1 MERQFSNIILLDNAQ
16 QYNDLLEGKSVTLAS
31 GTVLTEIDPNAEY
44 KVPAS
49 MLTRYHIKIVYSISS
64 GVTETI
70 EFDIYSTNPA
80 LFSTSNTASANWEIF
95 RTNYAN
101 EKIVVAYHGYTDDI
115 SYNVI
120 GSAVLTV
127 PESSGLDANIEG
139 GGFNNATIQPSYI
152 VSFVSPSHITS
163 FTF

>member
-1 MERQFSNIILLDNAQ
+1 MDRYLSNIILLDNAQ

-31 GTVLTEIDPNAEY
+31 GAVLTELDKNAEY

-49 MLTRYHIKIVYSISS
+49 MLTRYHIKIEYSISS

-80 LFSTSNTASANWEIF
+80 LFSTSNTASANWAIF
-95 RTNYAN
+95 QANYAN
-101 EKIVVAYHGYTDDI
+101 EKMSVAYHGYNDQD
-115 SYNVI
+115 YDVI

-127 PESSGLDANIEG
+127 PATSAADVDVEG
-139 GGFNNATIQPSYI
+139 GGFNRNAYIPSYI
-152 VSFVSPSHITS
+152 MSKFLPSQITS

>member
-16 QYNDLLEGKSVTLAS
+16 QYNDLLDGKSVTLAS

-49 MLTRYHIKIVYSISS
+49 MFTRYHIKIVYSISS
-64 GVTETI
+64 GVTESI

-80 LFSTSNTASANWEIF
+80 LFSTSNTASANWAIF
-95 RTNYAN
+95 QALYAN
-101 EKIVVAYHGYTDDI
+101 EKMVVAYHGYNDQNYD
-115 SYNVI
+115 VI

-127 PESSGLDANIEG
+127 PATSTADVDVEG
-139 GGFNNATIQPSYI
+139 GGFDRNAYIPYYIMSKFLPSQ
-152 VSFVSPSHITS
+152 ITS

>member
-1 MERQFSNIILLDNAQ
+1 MDRYLSNIILLDNAQ

-31 GTVLTEIDPNAEY
+31 GTVLTELDKNAEY

-49 MLTRYHIKIVYSISS
+49 MLTRYHITIVYSISS

-80 LFSTSNTASANWEIF
+80 LFSNSNTAIQNWSIF
-95 RTNYAN
+95 RQAYAN
-101 EKIVVAYHGYTDDI
+101 ERKVVAYKGTDGGT
-115 SYNVI
+115 YHVV

-127 PESSGLDANIEG
+127 PSSDTDDALIEG
-139 GGFNNATIQPSYI
+139 GGFDYAHTSPGYITSVLTPSK
-152 VSFVSPSHITS
+152 ITS